1 MDVNFIEVC
10 TNTCYFLGSDYNGS
24 DQYFLFSTV
33 IHFFLIGVSISLS
46 VYVIFLAVATLKKAL
61 TASS

>member
-10 TNTCYFLGSDYNGS
+10 TNNCYFLGADYNG
-24 DQYFLFSTV
+24 DDCYFLFDTV

-46 VYVIFLAVATLKKAL
+46 VYVVFLAVATLKKAL
-61 TASS
+61 TVSS